1 MRRPPIISWE
11 GVRTLEK
18 KKKKK
23 TIKNDNNNNKN
34 TQKKKEKKKKEKLGG
49 WEWELRTP
57 EWRVMWRG
65 GPPSP
70 LFCMRETLDVWCSY

>member
-18 KKKKK
+18 KKKNK
-23 TIKNDNNNNKN
+23 TIKNNNNKN
-34 TQKKKEKKKKEKLGG
+34 TQKNKKKKKKKEKLGG

-70 LFCMRETLDVWCSY
+70 LFCMRGTLDVWCSY